1 MLQLIAVAVWGGLT
15 VILTGLA
22 VFYGSLVKNAEKRR
36 DIAEEIAQEAVRK
49 QQSIEEDFAKLKTFF
64 EQSMNRPIT
73 AMITDEQIDHISK
86 HIGAKLLP
94 FTSRLGTPTQ

>member
-1 MLQLIAVAVWGGLT
+1 MLQLIVVAVWGGLT
-15 VILTGLA
+15 VILAGLA
-22 VFYGSLVKNAEKRR
+22 IFYGSIVKDAEHRR
-36 DIAEEIAQEAVRK
+36 DIAEEIAQEAIQK
-49 QQSIEEDFAKLKTFF
+49 QKSIEEDFGKLKVFF